1 MKKLIGFII
10 IIVLAI
16 EIKVSAQQ
24 KQNAE
29 VENSTD
35 ILNNLDSLMNLWYLK
50 NTTPLRTKHSTNI
63 YGFKP
68 EEVPVYHDSVYA
80 SRIKK
85 ISSPLPYIYNDKVR
99 GFIDLYAVRKRD
111 QVEKM
116 LGLSE
121 FYFPIFEEVL
131 DKYNMP
137 LEIKYLSVVESAL
150 NPRATS
156 RVGAS
161 GLWQFMYATGKLY
174 RLDVSSYIDDRR
186 DPYKSTDAAARYL
199 RDLHNIFGDW
209 FLAIAAYNCGP
220 GNINKAIRRSGGKR
234 TFWEIYNFL
243 PMETRGYV
251 PAFIAASYVFTYH
264 REHNLYPQRPD
275 LPILVDTVVISKNIS
290 FAKIA
295 HILNLNVNVIRDLNP
310 SYKNDFIPAE
320 DKNLLLRLPA
330 TKAYAFATLKDSMFK
345 EEEIA
350 DNIDSHE
357 EAKEVVSTPK
367 TDKENQLRSEN
378 KKSESQDITTV
389 TVWYT
394 VKSGDFLSTIADW
407 YDVSIYSIRRWNGLK
422 SNMIPIG
429 KKLKIEVP
437 GDKLSYY
444 KKINNMTALQ
454 KRNLDKQNI
463 LTETTTAK
471 KEVIQSKQN
480 TISKKTEKKN
490 VFEYYVIQK
499 GDTLWSIAQRFP
511 GVTVADIMRVNGI
524 KDNHAI
530 KVGQKIKIEKGS

>member
-1 MKKLIGFII
+1 
-10 IIVLAI
+10 
-16 EIKVSAQQ
+16 
-24 KQNAE
+24 
-29 VENSTD
+29 
-35 ILNNLDSLMNLWYLK
+35 
-50 NTTPLRTKHSTNI
+50 
-63 YGFKP
+63 
-68 EEVPVYHDSVYA
+68 
-80 SRIKK
+80 
-85 ISSPLPYIYNDKVR
+85 
-99 GFIDLYAVRKRD
+99 
-111 QVEKM
+111 
-116 LGLSE
+116 
-121 FYFPIFEEVL
+121 
-131 DKYNMP
+131 
-137 LEIKYLSVVESAL
+137 
-150 NPRATS
+150 
-156 RVGAS
+156 
-161 GLWQFMYATGKLY
+161 
-174 RLDVSSYIDDRR
+174 
-186 DPYKSTDAAARYL
+186 
-199 RDLHNIFGDW
+199 
-209 FLAIAAYNCGP
+209 
-220 GNINKAIRRSGGKR
+220 
-234 TFWEIYNFL
+234 
-243 PMETRGYV
+243 
-251 PAFIAASYVFTYH
+251 
-264 REHNLYPQRPD
+264 
-275 LPILVDTVVISKNIS
+275 
-290 FAKIA
+290 
-295 HILNLNVNVIRDLNP
+295 
-310 SYKNDFIPAE
+310 
-320 DKNLLLRLPA
+320 
-330 TKAYAFATLKDSMFK
+330 MFK